1 MSTATRAG
9 TRADRAPYDS
19 GASQADS
26 TTFLTIY
33 LVVLYAI
40 PSNRTIHALGSA
52 GSVAVVW
59 GLAGVML
66 WSLYRV
72 QRSTSPTRP
81 IVRPVR
87 IALFLFLFAA
97 LVSYVAAMTR
107 ALPGDEVSTADTGMI
122 RLAGWAGILLV
133 ASDGIPNIHRFLVLI
148 RRCVTAGALVASLGL
163 LQFVTK
169 LSLVDLIPS
178 PGLTVGDSYATL
190 ETRGGILRPAG
201 TSNHPL
207 EYGLILAVIFPVA
220 ITLALREKNRSWL
233 ARWAPPLLIV
243 LALLLSGS
251 RSAIIGLVAGSIVLI
266 PTWSR
271 SIRWGFALAAV
282 AMVGVAYVASPR
294 SITTLRY
301 LFVSVGN
308 DPSAASRSD
317 SLGIVIE
324 FFTRS
329 PFFGRGF
336 GTFLP
341 QYRILDNQYFLLLI
355 EVGLLGAILFV
366 ALITTAAL
374 SAGIAARGADDPLTQ
389 HVGFALVGSVVS
401 GGILLAL
408 FDGLSFPQAAGT
420 LFFFV
425 GLCGA
430 YWRLTR
436 REDVVKDSADRPL
449 FIADRH

>member
-1 MSTATRAG
+1 MSSANRAVTRAVSAPHG
-9 TRADRAPYDS
+9 RGADR
-19 GASQADS
+19 ADS

-33 LVVLYAI
+33 LVLLYAI
-40 PSNRTIHALGSA
+40 PSNRSIHALGSA

-72 QRSTSPTRP
+72 QRSTSPTPR
-81 IVRPVR
+81 ISRPVR
-87 IALFLFLFAA
+87 TALFLFLFAA
-97 LVSYVAAMTR
+97 LASYAAAMTR
-107 ALPGDEVSTADTGMI
+107 ALPGPEVSTADTGLI
-122 RLAGWAGILLV
+122 RLAGWAGILLI
-133 ASDGIPNIHRFLVLI
+133 AADDIPNLHRFMVLI
-148 RRCVTAGALVASLGL
+148 RRSVYAGTVLACLGL

-169 LSLVDLIPS
+169 LSLVDAIPI

-207 EYGLILAVIFPVA
+207 EYGLILAMIFPIALTVA
-220 ITLALREKNRSWL
+220 LQEKNRSWL
-233 ARWAPPLLIV
+233 VRLAPPAVIV

-271 SIRWGFALAAV
+271 AVRWGFALATIV
-282 AMVGVAYVASPR
+282 MVGVAYAVSPR
-294 SITTLRY
+294 AITTLRY
-301 LFVSVGN
+301 LFISVGE
-308 DPSAASRSD
+308 DPSAASRSN

-324 FFTRS
+324 FFRRN
-329 PFFGRGF
+329 PVFGRGF

-355 EVGLLGAILFV
+355 EVGLLGAVLLV
-366 ALITTAAL
+366 AMITTAAFC
-374 SAGIAARGADDPLTQ
+374 AGIAARSADDPLTQ
-389 HVGFALVGSVVS
+389 HVGFALVGTVVA
-401 GGILLAL
+401 GGTLLAL
-408 FDGLSFPQAAGT
+408 FDGFSFPQAAGT

-425 GLCGA
+425 GVCGA
-430 YWRLTR
+430 YWRLSR
-436 REDVVKDSADRPL
+436 REDVV
-449 FIADRH
+449 